1 MNMSHKI
8 NSMSCNPLA
17 EPNTSYADM
26 DITYDVELPNIDS
39 TETRELICDIQPGA
53 LRQRYSVDW
62 IGSNFFFGDTFN
74 ITVNVSYSLFD
85 KLYQCIVTVDHNGQ
99 GITRTY
105 EGRYI
110 TIHSTI
116 PDGRNM
122 YTLIRFLNFPVLFRS
137 FRTFSICPVC
147 NYNICNNWIPILLLL
162 LLLLLSDLLSY
173 TQRRL

>member
-1 MNMSHKI
+1 
-8 NSMSCNPLA
+8 MSCNPLA

-26 DITYDVELPNIDS
+26 NITYDVELPNTDS
-39 TETRELICDIQPGA
+39 TETGELICDIQPGA
-53 LRQRYSVDW
+53 LRQRYSVVW
-62 IGSNFFFGDTFN
+62 IDSNSFFGDTFN

-116 PDGRNM
+116 PDGRNITIHSTIPDGRNM
-122 YTLIRFLNFPVLFRS
+122 YTLIHFLTFPILFRS
-137 FRTFSICPVC
+137 FRTFSICCVS
-147 NYNICNNWIPILLLL
+147 NNICNRCIHILLYLL
-162 LLLLLSDLLSY
+162 PRWLLVVLY
-173 TQRRL
+173 TQR